1 MSGLND
7 YMLPCLWKQTFNI
20 DCLGCGFQRSL
31 VFMTKGEFSLAFK
44 MYPAIYTILFM
55 LLYMVLHTKYK
66 FTNGHKVL
74 LALFVVNII
83 IILTSYIF
91 KFI

>member
-7 YMLPCLWKQTFNI
+7 YMLPCLWKKTFHI

-31 VFMTKGEFSLAFK
+31 VFLIKGEFGLAFK
-44 MYPAIYTILFM
+44 MYPAIFTILFM
-55 LLYMVLHTKYK
+55 LFYMVLHTKYN
-66 FTNGHKVL
+66 FSNGHKVL
-74 LALFVVNII
+74 LALFVINVII
-83 IILTSYIF
+83 IITSYIF

>member
-7 YMLPCLWKQTFNI
+7 YLLPCLWKQTFNI
-20 DCLGCGFQRSL
+20 DCLGCGFQRSFVL
-31 VFMTKGEFSLAFK
+31 LSNGEFSLAFK
-44 MYPAIYTILFM
+44 MYPAIYTIIIM

-66 FTNGHKVL
+66 YSNGHKVL
-74 LALFVVNII
+74 LALFVINII
-83 IILTSYIF
+83 IIITSYIF